1 MRGKRNLAHFMPGHA
16 APVSDANTGEREKK
30 RRERG
35 ERDMAET
42 KENWKQ
48 ASFWITPGLIIG
60 LATLIIALAN
70 LFYTTLDGVRDDL
83 SAQIRQTEA
92 RLDNKIDSK
101 IDSLKEDVVRNTN
114 KIDRLETKVD
124 HLETKVDHI
133 SGQMSILVRHLMG
146 PADKDG

>member
-16 APVSDANTGEREKK
+16 APVSDANTDEREKK

-35 ERDMAET
+35 EGDMAET

-60 LATLIIALAN
+60 LATLA
-70 LFYTTLDGVRDDL
+70 YTALDGVRDDL

-92 RLDNKIDSK
+92 RLDNKIDS
-101 IDSLKEDVVRNTN
+101 LKEDVVRNTD

-124 HLETKVDHI
+124 NI

-146 PADKDG
+146 PADEDG

>member
-16 APVSDANTGEREKK
+16 APVSNANTDEREKK

-60 LATLIIALAN
+60 LATLA
-70 LFYTTLDGVRDDL
+70 YTALDGVRDDL

-101 IDSLKEDVVRNTN
+101 IDSLKEDVARNTD